1 MVGLAFMAWLTVVIC
16 YGGNW
21 VLGQCMIERPIVV
34 GLVAGILMGD
44 VRTGVIIGASLEAI
58 FMGAVNI
65 GGAISAEPV
74 TATALAVAFCVGAGI
89 DQSAAITL
97 AVPVGVVTAFLSI
110 ALNNVV
116 LAFFAK
122 PFQDMAAAGN
132 EKGLAVQHWLLWFF
146 KYAAFALIAF
156 FGVFFGAEP
165 VAAIVNQIPANV
177 MAGLNAVGALL
188 PAVGMA
194 LLLQMLWSKELAV
207 YFFLGFTIY
216 EYLGLPMI
224 AIAVFGVVIAAVV
237 ALRDKEI
244 FDLTHK
250 AAATAAQIPAATG
263 SDESVDADEEAFF
276 A

>member
-1 MVGLAFMAWLTVVIC
+1 MIGLAFMAWLTVVIC

-21 VLGQCMIERPIVV
+21 VLGQCMIERPLVV

-44 VRTGVIIGASLEAI
+44 VKTGVIIGASLEAI

-74 TATALAVAFCVGAGI
+74 TATAIAVAFTVGAGVE
-89 DQSAAITL
+89 QSAAITL

-110 ALNNVV
+110 AMNNVI
-116 LAFFAK
+116 LSLFSA
-122 PFQDMAAAGN
+122 PFDKMAADGN
-132 EKGLAVQHWLLWFF
+132 EKGLAFQHFALWFV

-156 FGVFFGAEP
+156 LGVYLGAEP
-165 VAAIVNQIPANV
+165 VSNIVNQIPENV
-177 MAGLNAVGALL
+177 MNGLNAVGALL

-207 YFFLGFTIY
+207 YFFLGFTLY
-216 EYLGLPMI
+216 QYLGLPMI
-224 AIAVFGVVIAAVV
+224 AIAVLAVVIAVV
-237 ALRDKEI
+237 SALRDKEL
-244 FDLTHK
+244 FDLK
-250 AAATAAQIPAATG
+250 RKGVAAEAVVSGSAT
-263 SDESVDADEEAFF
+263 DDEEDFF

>member
-1 MVGLAFMAWLTVVIC
+1 MAWLTVVIC

-21 VLGQCMIERPIVV
+21 VLGQCMIERPLVV
-34 GLVAGILMGD
+34 GLVAGLLMGD
-44 VRTGVIIGASLEAI
+44 VKTGVIIGASLEAI

-74 TATALAVAFCVGAGI
+74 TATALAVAFTVGAGVE
-89 DQSAAITL
+89 QSAAITL

-116 LAFFAK
+116 LSLFSGSFDK
-122 PFQDMAAAGN
+122 LAADGN
-132 EKGLAVQHWLLWFF
+132 EKGLAVQHFALWFF

-156 FGVFFGAEP
+156 LGVYLGAEP
-165 VAAIVNQIPANV
+165 VSNIVNQIPENV
-177 MAGLNAVGALL
+177 MNGLNAVGSLL

-207 YFFLGFTIY
+207 YFFLGFTLY
-216 EYLGLPMI
+216 QYLDLPMI
-224 AIAVFGVVIAAVV
+224 AIAVLGVVIAVV
-237 ALRDKEI
+237 SAMRDKEL
-244 FDLTHK
+244 FDLERKGVKTE
-250 AAATAAQIPAATG
+250 AATTG
-263 SDESVDADEEAFF
+263 SAIDDEEDFF